1 MMGSMTKKPRGRRRS
16 AATAGL
22 GQDESGAA
30 LVEFALIAPMVL
42 GLILSTVELGVA
54 EFVSVGFNNAV
65 NSAARHI
72 RTGQTAGTAAADDF
86 KALICDAMVSE
97 PTQCLSRLRISVQR
111 YADFASA
118 GRKAAPTAA
127 EPLANDFDA
136 GRAGDII
143 LVTATYAWPMM
154 TPFTGEAF
162 PRDAH
167 GDVQITARILFKNE
181 PYS

>member
-1 MMGSMTKKPRGRRRS
+1 MMGTMTQQPAGKTPS
-16 AATAGL
+16 AARVAL
-22 GQDESGAA
+22 GNDESGAA

-42 GLILSTVELGVA
+42 GLVLSTLELGVA

-72 RTGQTAGTAAADDF
+72 RTGQTADAAAADDF

-118 GRKAAPTAA
+118 GRDAVHPAA
-127 EPLANDFDA
+127 EPLADDFDA

-162 PRDAH
+162 PRDAD
-167 GDVQITARILFKNE
+167 GNVQLTARLLFKNE